1 MQQRNLRNFYKVII
15 PIIAVLLVF
24 LVVIV
29 ALTYKK
35 EKEYR
40 AEQARISE
48 SQALA
53 EITTTVTVPEG
64 YTVTQIAQLLEEKDV
79 CSKSEFLS
87 YVKNPP
93 KDVLDK
99 LGLKDVSDKIFALEG
114 YIFPDTYEFYKN
126 EKAEI
131 VVAKFI
137 DNFLVKVTDE
147 MYEKANNMGYTMD
160 EIITIASIV
169 QKEAGLIEENP
180 KVASVIYNRLND
192 GMQIQCDV
200 TSNYLKKYVEPHVDE
215 YSEEYENKY
224 DTFKCIALP
233 SGAICNPGVECIKAA
248 LDPAETEYFFF
259 VTDSKD
265 VTKFYFSKTY
275 NEHISNCHI
284 AGYTGY

>member
-1 MQQRNLRNFYKVII
+1 MQQKNLKNFYKIII
-15 PIIAVLLVF
+15 PLVAVLLVF

-53 EITTTVTVPEG
+53 EMTTTVTVPEG
-64 YTVTQIAQLLEEKDV
+64 YTVTQIAQLLEEKNV
-79 CSKSEFLS
+79 CSRSDFLE

-93 KDVLDK
+93 KEVLDK
-99 LGLKDVSDKIFALEG
+99 LGIKDISKKIFALEG

-126 EKAEI
+126 EKAKV

-137 DNFLVKVTDE
+137 DNFLVRVTDE
-147 MYEKANNMGYTMD
+147 MYEKANSLGYTMD
-160 EIITIASIV
+160 EIITIASII
-169 QKEAGLIEENP
+169 QKEAGLIEENA
-180 KVASVIYNRLND
+180 KVSSVIYNRLND

-200 TSNYLKKYVEPHVDE
+200 TSNYLEKYVKPYVDNF
-215 YSEEYENKY
+215 SEDFENNY
-224 DTFKCIALP
+224 DTFKCAALP

-248 LDPAETEYFFF
+248 LEPAETDYFFF
-259 VTDSKD
+259 VTDSED

-275 NEHISNCHI
+275 DEHISNCHI

>member
-1 MQQRNLRNFYKVII
+1 MQQKNLKNFYKIII
-15 PIIAVLLVF
+15 PLVAVLLVF

-53 EITTTVTVPEG
+53 EMTTTVTVPEG
-64 YTVTQIAQLLEEKDV
+64 YTVTQIAQLLEEKNV
-79 CSKSEFLS
+79 CSRSDFLE

-93 KDVLDK
+93 KEVLDK
-99 LGLKDVSDKIFALEG
+99 LGIKDISKKIYALEG
-114 YIFPDTYEFYKN
+114 YIFPDTYEFYRN
-126 EKAEI
+126 EKPE
-131 VVAKFI
+131 VVAAKFI
-137 DNFLVKVTDE
+137 NNFLVRVTDE
-147 MYEKANNMGYTMD
+147 MYEKANSLGYTMD
-160 EIITIASIV
+160 EIITMASII
-169 QKEAGLIEENP
+169 QKEAGLIEENA

-200 TSNYLKKYVEPHVDE
+200 TSNYLEKYVKPYVDNFLE
-215 YSEEYENKY
+215 DFENNY
-224 DTFKCIALP
+224 DTFKCAALP

-248 LDPAETEYFFF
+248 LEPAETDYFFF
-259 VTDSKD
+259 VTDSED

-275 NEHISNCHI
+275 DEHISNCHI